1 MPRGFRPDIQGL
13 RAIAVLAVLLDHA
26 SVPFVGGG
34 YVGVDVFFVI
44 SGFLITSQLVERLTR
59 DGRVGFADFYA
70 RRARRILPAALVVI
84 VLSMLG
90 ALIWMPPLLLPQ
102 ALRDAIASALY
113 VPNYV
118 QAAQGTDYLTVASP
132 SLFQHYWSLGV
143 EEQFYLVWPALLGL
157 LWIIGRGHRFLLPA
171 ALGVIVVGSLA
182 LCIVETAHDQP
193 WAFFPLWTR
202 AWELGAG
209 GLLAVVAARA
219 PTALG
224 RVAGP
229 VLGPILAWSG
239 LAMILTAAVAYS
251 SATVFPGIAA
261 VLPVAGALLVIA
273 GGSGG
278 SRRGPVVVL
287 GTPPAQFLGRIS
299 YSLYLVHWPILIL
312 AAAAI
317 GPYAVL
323 PDWAP
328 PLLALGAIPVAWLLN
343 RYVEEPARR
352 PAFLVRARPRAS
364 LLAAGLGTALVAA
377 LAVSVLVVTS
387 LHPLDAGRPVQAT
400 RPTDPPSSTAVVP
413 SNLEPSLQLAADDNP
428 ALYADGCQVGYT
440 PSIPHPCFFGNPGGE
455 RVVLFGDSHAA
466 QWFPALQKI
475 AGHDDFQLE
484 TQTKSACPS
493 VDAELLWGGVPY
505 ARCDRWRDAVIAQ
518 LMADPPDLVVLAN
531 YSNPDFADSSDAAAQ
546 WQRGLAATIGQ
557 LSPVTR
563 VVVIADTPD
572 LRDDPAVCLS
582 AHLASA
588 QDYWR
593 DASLALDSPGRGAER
608 LATAET
614 GTTLIDLTDYF
625 CTEVCPAIIGN
636 ALVYRDS
643 HHLTATFSVQL
654 AGILGARLRPL
665 LSPSS
670 GS

>member
-44 SGFLITSQLVERLTR
+44 SGFLITSQLVDRLTR

-84 VLSMLG
+84 ALSVAG

-143 EEQFYLVWPALLGL
+143 EEQFYLIWPALLGL
-157 LWIIGRGHRFLLPA
+157 LWAVARGRRFVLPVV
-171 ALGVIVVGSLA
+171 LGLIVVGSLVA
-182 LCIVETAHDQP
+182 CVVETSQDQP

-209 GLLAVVAARA
+209 GLLAVLAARA
-219 PTALG
+219 PVVLA

-229 VLGPILAWSG
+229 VVGPVVAWSG
-239 LAMILTAAVAYS
+239 LALIVVAAVTYS
-251 SATVFPGIAA
+251 SATVFPGVAA
-261 VLPVAGALLVIA
+261 VVPVLGAVLVIA
-273 GGSGG
+273 GGSRAAPG
-278 SRRGPVVVL
+278 GPVVLL

-312 AAAAI
+312 AASAV
-317 GPYAVL
+317 GPYAAL

-328 PLLALGAIPVAWLLN
+328 PLLALGAVPVAWLLN
-343 RYVEEPARR
+343 RLVEEPARR
-352 PAFLVRARPRAS
+352 PGFLVRRRPTAS
-364 LLAAGLGTALVAA
+364 LLAAGLGTATVAA
-377 LAVSVLVVTS
+377 LAATVLVITS
-387 LHPLDAGRPVQAT
+387 LQPLDAGHAVQAT
-400 RPTDPPSSTAVVP
+400 RPTDPPTSTAVVP

-440 PSIPHPCFFGNPGGE
+440 PSVPHPCFFGDAGAE

-475 AGHDDFQLE
+475 AGHDDLQLE

-493 VDAELLWGGVPY
+493 VDAKLLWGGLPY
-505 ARCDRWRDAVIAQ
+505 VRCDRWRNAVIAQ
-518 LMADPPDLVVLAN
+518 LLADPPDLVVLAN
-531 YSNPDFADSSDAAAQ
+531 YSNPDFADPRDAAEQ
-546 WQRGLAATIGQ
+546 WQRGLAATIAQ

-582 AHLASA
+582 AHLDSA
-588 QDYWR
+588 QDCGR
-593 DASLALDSPGRGAER
+593 DASLALDSPGRDAER

-614 GTTLIDLTDYF
+614 NTPLIDLTDYF
-625 CTEVCPAIIGN
+625 CTDVCPAIIGN

-643 HHLTATFSVQL
+643 HHLTATFSAQL

-665 LSPSS
+665 L
-670 GS
+670 